1 MSCADDH
8 TISRLRNIAARCSG
22 FSPHL
27 HEDPPTRGLFED
39 HPLIEEL
46 RTRVEAGEAIYDVT
60 RELLARIGV
69 AE

>member
-1 MSCADDH
+1 VQ
-8 TISRLRNIAARCSG
+8 RL
-22 FSPHL
+22 SPHL
-27 HEDPPTRGLFED
+27 HEGPPTRGLFED